1 MRWVIVMWSAAILIL
16 STGVAMAGKDED
28 RVLGGVI
35 SGLLGQPQGAQGLAQ
50 EQERLVSFLQ
60 SGDYVTSR
68 QGEPID
74 LMVLGVPLTH
84 REHVYTAK
92 PIPPSQTSYRT
103 SR

>member
-1 MRWVIVMWSAAILIL
+1 M
-16 STGVAMAGKDED
+16 
-28 RVLGGVI
+28 
-35 SGLLGQPQGAQGLAQ
+35 
-50 EQERLVSFLQ
+50 
-60 SGDYVTSR
+60 TSR